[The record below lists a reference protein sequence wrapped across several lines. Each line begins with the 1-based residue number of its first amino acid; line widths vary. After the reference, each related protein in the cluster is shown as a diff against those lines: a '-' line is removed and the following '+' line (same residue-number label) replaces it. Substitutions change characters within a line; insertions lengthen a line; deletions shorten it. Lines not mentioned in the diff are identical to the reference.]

1 MARVSQ
7 RLAGI
12 AESATM
18 AISNKAKEMKAA
30 GRPVISYGAG
40 EPDFATPSHI
50 VEEAIAA
57 AQDPKYH
64 RYSANAGLP
73 ELRAAVADVT
83 SRDSGVT
90 VGASNVLITNGGKQ
104 AVFQAFAALIDPGDE
119 VLVPAPYWVTYPE
132 AIKLAGGVPVPVPT
146 DQANGFRATIDQLE
160 AAATDRTKLVV
171 FVSPSNPTGAI
182 YSPEETAA
190 IGRWAGEKGIW
201 VLTDE
206 IYQHLVY
213 GDTPFT
219 SIAPSPELEDRWVI
233 VSGVAKTFAM
243 TGWRV
248 GWMVGP
254 VDVIKAAANHQ
265 SHCTSNVANVSQRAA
280 WAALTGP
287 MDAVEHMRRAF
298 DHRRRTMVSML
309 EDVPGLTVVEPEGAF
324 YCFPSFEQHLTPQG
338 GRFESTLDLA
348 AAVLEK
354 AEVAMVPGEAFGAP
368 GYARLSYAL
377 SDEDLVVGLERL
389 RDFFD

>member
-18 AISNKAKEMKAA
+18 AISNKAKEMKAG

-50 VEEAIAA
+50 VDEAIRA
-57 AQDPKYH
+57 AQDPRYH
-64 RYSANAGLP
+64 RYSANAGLA
-73 ELRAAVADVT
+73 ELRAAVAET
-83 SRDSGVT
+83 TRRDSGVT
-90 VGASNVLITNGGKQ
+90 VEPSNVLITNGGKQ

-119 VLVPAPYWVTYPE
+119 ILVPAPYWVTYPE
-132 AIKLAGGVPVPVPT
+132 AIKLAGGIPIEVPT
-146 DQANGFRATIDQLE
+146 DQSNGFRATVDQLE
-160 AAATDRTKLVV
+160 AATTDRTKLVV

-190 IGRWAGEKGIW
+190 IGRWAGERGIW

-213 GDTPFT
+213 GDTPF
-219 SIAPSPELEDRWVI
+219 SSVALSPELEDRWVI

-254 VDVIKAAANHQ
+254 GDVVKAAANHQ
-265 SHCTSNVANVSQRAA
+265 SHCTSNVSNVSQRAA

-287 MDAVEHMRRAF
+287 MDAVEDMRQAF
-298 DHRRRTMVSML
+298 DRRRRTMVAML
-309 EDVPGLTVVEPEGAF
+309 SEVRGVSCVEPEGAF
-324 YCFPSFEQHLTPQG
+324 YCFPSFERHLTIHG

-348 AAVLEK
+348 AAVLEE

-377 SDEDLVVGLERL
+377 SDDDLVIGLERL
-389 RDFFD
+389 QRFFD

>member
-287 MDAVEHMRRAF
+287 MDAVEQMRRAF

>member
-1 MARVSQ
+1 MARISQ

-18 AISNKAKEMKAA
+18 AISNKAKEMKAS

-40 EPDFATPSHI
+40 EPDFATPAHI
-50 VEEAIAA
+50 VEAAIEAAR
-57 AQDPKYH
+57 DPKNH

-73 ELRAAVADVT
+73 ELRAAVADATNRHSAV
-83 SRDSGVT
+83 GVE
-90 VGASNVLITNGGKQ
+90 GSQVLITNGGKQ
-104 AVFQAFAALIDPGDE
+104 AVFQAFAALVDPGDE

-132 AIKLAGGVPVPVPT
+132 AIKLAGGTPIAVET
-146 DQANGFRATIDQLE
+146 NQAAGFKVTVDQLE
-160 AAATDRTKLVV
+160 QATTDRTKLLV

-182 YSPEETAA
+182 YTPEETAE
-190 IGRWAGEKGIW
+190 IGRWAGERGIW

-206 IYQHLVY
+206 IYEHLVY
-213 GDTPFT
+213 GDTPFS
-219 SIAPSPELEDRWVI
+219 SIAPTPELEDRWVI

-248 GWMVGP
+248 GWLIGP
-254 VDVIKAAANHQ
+254 PDVVKAAANHQ

-280 WAALTGP
+280 LAAMTGP
-287 MDAVEHMRRAF
+287 MEPVEHMRQAF

-309 EDVPGLTVVEPEGAF
+309 RDIRGVSVVEPEGAF
-324 YCFPSFEQHLTPQG
+324 YCFPSFEAHLEAQG
-338 GRFESTLDLA
+338 GRYESTLALA
-348 AAVLEK
+348 ADVLER
-354 AEVAMVPGEAFGAP
+354 AEVAIVPGEAFGAP

-377 SDEDLVVGLERL
+377 ADEDLEVGLERL
-389 RDFFD
+389 RSFFD